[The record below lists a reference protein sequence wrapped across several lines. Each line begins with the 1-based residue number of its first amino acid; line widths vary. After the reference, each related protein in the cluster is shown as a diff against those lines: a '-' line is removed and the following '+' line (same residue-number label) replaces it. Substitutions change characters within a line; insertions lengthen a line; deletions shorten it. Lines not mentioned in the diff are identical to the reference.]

1 MDLEFSQEEA
11 ELRDNVRSVLAGICP
26 VSTVRSVF
34 EGQVADPAI
43 WNKMVELYWPALGIA
58 EDQGGLGMG
67 FIELAIV
74 AEELGR
80 AVVPSPW
87 LATVTQFANSIR
99 ELGSV
104 KQQAHFLPAVAAG
117 EITGTLAIAES
128 GRWQLDAIRATA
140 TAAKDGGWILSGCKQ
155 AVFDGATATE
165 VVVIARG
172 NEGFGAFVV
181 PNGHFRTQPRIVLDP
196 TLPIADLHLDN
207 VWLAPD
213 RVLAEPG
220 NQGVELAIGRILDE
234 ATVAMTAATVGTCRA
249 AFETTLEYAKVRE
262 QYGRQIGSFQ
272 ALKHRFADMY
282 LAVER
287 ATSLCYFAA
296 LTIAE
301 NDPRRGEAVSLAKAA
316 AGECQQLVV
325 GECLQLHGGIGYTW
339 ENDLHFWLK
348 RAKAGD
354 AMFANAISHRA
365 KLAHMLGLTSNTA
378 EAPAPAPAPAQA
390 PANGAAA

>member
-128 GRWQLDAIRATA
+128 GRWTGHCPGRGDVRDLWHAR
-140 TAAKDGGWILSGCKQ
+140 SG
-155 AVFDGATATE
+155 
-165 VVVIARG
+165 
-172 NEGFGAFVV
+172 
-181 PNGHFRTQPRIVLDP
+181 
-196 TLPIADLHLDN
+196 
-207 VWLAPD
+207 
-213 RVLAEPG
+213 
-220 NQGVELAIGRILDE
+220 
-234 ATVAMTAATVGTCRA
+234 
-249 AFETTLEYAKVRE
+249 
-262 QYGRQIGSFQ
+262 
-272 ALKHRFADMY
+272 
-282 LAVER
+282 
-287 ATSLCYFAA
+287 
-296 LTIAE
+296 
-301 NDPRRGEAVSLAKAA
+301 RRGAP
-316 AGECQQLVV
+316 
-325 GECLQLHGGIGYTW
+325 GG
-339 ENDLHFWLK
+339 
-348 RAKAGD
+348 
-354 AMFANAISHRA
+354 
-365 KLAHMLGLTSNTA
+365 
-378 EAPAPAPAPAQA
+378 
-390 PANGAAA
+390 